1 MLRSL
6 YAGVSG
12 LRNHQVQLDVI
23 GNNIANVNTTA
34 YKAARVNF
42 QENLSQALTI
52 GSQPSTATGGV
63 NPQYV
68 GIGMSIG
75 SIDKLFTQ
83 GDFQS
88 TGSSLDLAIDG
99 DAFFLLSDGEQ
110 EYFTRAGN
118 FTIDSSGYLV
128 YGNTGLRVQGRTA
141 DATGDLTNSTD
152 ISSIALPFGQKAP
165 AQATSQVQLT
175 GNLNSDTSKVSKVLA
190 ADYSK
195 NAAVTS
201 MNSWSDV
208 LAADPNGILIDDT
221 NNQIEISI
229 DDDADESLTA
239 TLTLTNG
246 TYGTLKELVA
256 EINKQI
262 DSTRQLTSEIVAES
276 ITENNMDYLR
286 IRTTDTGGA
295 DTFITIGGTFSDTGS
310 TLGIT
315 GTEYG
320 TTSST
325 SLNDVPFFDG
335 VLVDGDEIN
344 INGADKEGYGKSGV
358 FVYQA
363 DADGMGNPSTVG
375 DLLAAIDSVFP
386 GAEVTIDSAG
396 NVTVSD
402 SEAGVSERTCA
413 ISMTDQNFN
422 SVSTPTFNTQIEGQD
437 AGVHTTSILIYDSK
451 GTPHTLEIEF
461 TNISTLTDPDL
472 WKWECT
478 IDDGTIEP
486 TAGNRGYC
494 KFNPDGSLSAIEI
507 EDGNPLTFEPGD
519 GSATM
524 EVVLDPGE
532 AGYFNGL
539 TQFNSTTSAVPSM
552 QDGYGMGELYDFSF
566 DETGTITGHF
576 TNGVSQT
583 IAQVAVA
590 TVNNPQGFD
599 QVGENVFQVGAN
611 SGMPVRGWAGS
622 TIQAE
627 IAPENL
633 EMSNVDLAEEFAN
646 MIISQRG
653 FQANSRIITTS
664 DTLLNEIVQ
673 LKTR

>member
-6 YAGVSG
+6 FAGVSG

-23 GNNIANVNTTA
+23 GNNIANVNTKGF
-34 YKAARVNF
+34 KAARINF
-42 QENLSQALTI
+42 EENLSQALSV
-52 GSQPSTATGGV
+52 GSRPNSTRGGI

-75 SIDKLFTQ
+75 SIDKVFTQ
-83 GDFQS
+83 GDFEN
-88 TGSSLDLAIDG
+88 TGSRLDLAIEG
-99 DAFFLLSDGEQ
+99 DAFFLLSDGDQ

-128 YGNTGLRVQGRTA
+128 YGNTGLRVQGRVA
-141 DATGDLTNSTD
+141 DATGNITNETD
-152 ISSIALPFGQKAP
+152 IQSIALPFGQKAP
-165 AQATSQVQLT
+165 AQATTEVQLT
-175 GNLNSDTSKVSKVLA
+175 GNLDSNTNKVSKVLA

-195 NAAVTS
+195 NAVMTS
-201 MNSWSDV
+201 INSWADA
-208 LAADPNGILIDDT
+208 LAVDPSGIVIDDT
-221 NNQIEISI
+221 NNQLELTI
-229 DDDADESLTA
+229 DDDADESISA

-256 EINKQI
+256 EINNQI
-262 DSTRQLTSEIVAES
+262 DATRELTSEVVAES
-276 ITENNMDYLR
+276 ITVNGNDYLR
-286 IRTTDTGGA
+286 IRTTDTGGQ
-295 DTFITIGGTFSDTGS
+295 DTFITVGGTFSGAGSNLDISGTG
-310 TLGIT
+310 
-315 GTEYG
+315 YG
-320 TTSST
+320 TTADT
-325 SLNDVPFFDG
+325 FLTDVPFFEG
-335 VLVDGDEIN
+335 HLVDGDEIK
-344 INGADKEGYGKSGV
+344 INGADKEGYGKSGTFV
-358 FVYQA
+358 FQA
-363 DADGMGNPSTVG
+363 DADGNGNPSTVG

-386 GAEVTIDSAG
+386 GAEVTIDASG
-396 NVTVSD
+396 NVTVTD

-413 ISMTDQNFN
+413 ISMTDQNYN
-422 SVSTPTFNTQIEGQD
+422 SISTPTFNTQIDGRD

-451 GTPHTLEIEF
+451 GKSHTLQLQF

-472 WKWECT
+472 WRWECT
-478 IDDGTIEP
+478 IDNGTIEP
-486 TAGNRGYC
+486 TAGNRGYM

-507 EDGNPLTFEPGD
+507 EDGNPLTFEPGE

-524 EVVLDPGE
+524 EVVLDPGQ
-532 AGYFNGL
+532 AGFFNGL

-576 TNGVSQT
+576 TNGVSQ
-583 IAQVAVA
+583 ILGQVAVA
-590 TVNNPQGFD
+590 TVNNPQGFE
-599 QVGENVFQVGAN
+599 QVGENVFKVGAN

-622 TIQAE
+622 TIQAD
-627 IAPENL
+627 IAPEHL

-653 FQANSRIITTS
+653 FQANSRVITTS

-673 LKTR
+673 LKSR